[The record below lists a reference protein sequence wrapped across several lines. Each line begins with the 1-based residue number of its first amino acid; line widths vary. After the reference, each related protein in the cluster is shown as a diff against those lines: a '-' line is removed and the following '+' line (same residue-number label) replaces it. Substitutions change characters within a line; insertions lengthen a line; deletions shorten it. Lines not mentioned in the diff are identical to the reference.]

1 MYWKKVKSPSPF
13 WIHNKTFV
21 RHYRTK
27 KVYCTKA
34 NFNKVIESSNWGLL
48 KPLPYFV
55 EIRLCA
61 IYSSCSMVSYEHT
74 TTYAKGAAA
83 AAASGLCPSS
93 RLGSDIAAQHFPSHL
108 DHQAAIHGGWLWN
121 WGKLLWACTHK
132 SSEEV
137 VAAPATNATA
147 ENKET
152 KIITDLLHKWKFPT
166 SERLATSHYLS
177 LWTTN
182 TDVSRKQTFD

>member
-1 MYWKKVKSPSPF
+1 MLRTFTTEKV
-13 WIHNKTFV
+13 
-21 RHYRTK
+21 YRTK
-27 KVYCTKA
+27 A
-34 NFNKVIESSNWGLL
+34 NYNKVIKGFKLRPE
-48 KPLPYFV
+48 PLPYFV

-74 TTYAKGAAA
+74 TTYAKGA

-152 KIITDLLHKWKFPT
+152 KIITDLLHKWKFLT
-166 SERLATSHYLS
+166 SARLATCHYLS

-182 TDVSRKQTFD
+182 TDARRKQTFD

>member
-1 MYWKKVKSPSPF
+1 MY
-13 WIHNKTFV
+13 
-21 RHYRTK
+21 
-27 KVYCTKA
+27 
-34 NFNKVIESSNWGLL
+34 NKVIIKSANWGLL

-74 TTYAKGAAA
+74 TTYAKGA

-152 KIITDLLHKWKFPT
+152 KIITDLLHKWKFPNST
-166 SERLATSHYLS
+166 RLATCHYLS

-182 TDVSRKQTFD
+182 TDARRKQTFD